1 MEVLL
6 KCFCFFMKISS
17 YSLMVIVQSDL
28 LPSGSSTLKCHT
40 RCIRVKSLY
49 CAPLDK
55 WIFLLFFIY
64 SASLCRFYLRKNKSS
79 MNPGQLTLLASTF
92 CVMLTMHFSG
102 QLLAEHLLS
111 WKKPKE
117 QKAIIIIILMAPI
130 YAIDSFVGLVDF
142 QGSKAFFMLLESVK
156 ECYEALVKLHSQE
169 L

>member
-1 MEVLL
+1 VD
-6 KCFCFFMKISS
+6 FAFVF
-17 YSLMVIVQSDL
+17 DL
-28 LPSGSSTLKCHT
+28 L
-40 RCIRVKSLY
+40 R
-49 CAPLDK
+49 
-55 WIFLLFFIY
+55 FFVQD
-64 SASLCRFYLRKNKSS
+64 LRKNRSS